1 MRIDIKDNIEINNM
15 ILNINKDK
23 FINKQMKEEEI
34 KELII
39 KLNLF
44 NVTRKE
50 YITIE
55 QLINNLKYININT
68 STHELIDLNSIDDN
82 KTVIIYRFD

>member
-1 MRIDIKDNIEINNM
+1 MRIDVKYNIEMNNM
-15 ILNINKDK
+15 ILNLNRNK

-34 KELII
+34 KELIV

-55 QLINNLKYININT
+55 QLLNNLKDININT

-82 KTVIIYRFD
+82 KTVIIYRFY